1 MDENERKEITEIVE
15 VAKYL
20 ADHDPTALMIAKS
33 NIDILKVRSDLDRG
47 MLVAVGK

>member
-1 MDENERKEITEIVE
+1 MNEDDRREITEIVE

-20 ADHDPTALMIAKS
+20 ADHDPVALMIAKS